1 MDTFFKHIKS
11 SIRGLWIYSLCFIL
25 IFNIIFFSKST
36 DSSET
41 SGMFILISFFLQI
54 LTFILF
60 PFTIVVVSYVGFKTN
75 RIIMAIVLFLIG
87 EIAILLLTG
96 NVSLFGLFENS
107 PPNVSKDLQEELL
120 VFHKNR
126 DFALS
131 VSNLISSAIY
141 YVAMSLNKE
150 KQPPLTQTL

>member
-1 MDTFFKHIKS
+1 
-11 SIRGLWIYSLCFIL
+11 
-25 IFNIIFFSKST
+25 
-36 DSSET
+36 
-41 SGMFILISFFLQI
+41 
-54 LTFILF
+54 
-60 PFTIVVVSYVGFKTN
+60 
-75 RIIMAIVLFLIG
+75 MAIVLFLIG

-96 NVSLFGLFENS
+96 NVYLFGLFENS

-131 VSNLISSAIY
+131 VSNLISSAKY